1 MIECFKIEESPYNP
15 GKYMIQPIH
24 ENFYLKHAEGSYG
37 IICARLMNLSYA
49 QWLRF
54 CRDCC
59 GAQIVGK
66 NHKYPVVYFEKG
78 DRVQALCRLLNSRAN
93 LILFNRE
100 HPDWEEH
107 AEYVKKKKETES
119 IFGGNNVFNS

>member
-1 MIECFKIEESPYNP
+1 MMQVKCFEIEESPYNP
-15 GKYMIQPIH
+15 GKYMIVPVH
-24 ENFYLKHAEGSYG
+24 ENFFLKSTKGSYNV
-37 IICARLMNLSYA
+37 ICARLMGLSYA

-59 GAQIVGK
+59 GAEIVGK
-66 NHKYPVVYFEKG
+66 NHQYPIPYFTKG

-100 HPDWEEH
+100 HPDWEKH
-107 AEYVKKKKETES
+107 ASYVIKQKLR
-119 IFGGNNVFNS
+119 